1 MIISV
6 FSPKGG
12 VGKTTVALA
21 LAESLS
27 KTNRVVALELDFSPG
42 DFVGLL
48 HELDPGKNL
57 LTCKHDILSAV
68 QRPSGKE
75 FDVIIGG
82 YPGEHEHVRR
92 EDIKRCIEILKF
104 KYEYIIVDI
113 QPGIVELVIDVLAES
128 DRVLVIAEENFITP
142 IARINAFLDWIQIN
156 NLSDLK
162 NFVFVRNKVTNKEL
176 VYIDKIKH
184 SLKLVHDI
192 PFYKKLKGYDDKR
205 LQKNIKRLAGVLR
218 NGTVREDKRF
228 WLFRRILGKL

>member
-1 MIISV
+1 M
-6 FSPKGG
+6 
-12 VGKTTVALA
+12 
-21 LAESLS
+21 
-27 KTNRVVALELDFSPG
+27 
-42 DFVGLL
+42 
-48 HELDPGKNL
+48 

-162 NFVFVRNKVTNKEL
+162 
-176 VYIDKIKH
+176 I
-184 SLKLVHDI
+184 
-192 PFYKKLKGYDDKR
+192 
-205 LQKNIKRLAGVLR
+205 
-218 NGTVREDKRF
+218 
-228 WLFRRILGKL
+228 LFL